1 MNQRRR
7 GLVRITG
14 QKMYDQADAA
24 WEAEMRKKLGQ
35 DKKDKVHAASRARGA
50 PLIVTGVN
58 EFIRLRADPPTDA
71 R

>member
-1 MNQRRR
+1 
-7 GLVRITG
+7 
-14 QKMYDQADAA
+14 MYDQADAA

>member
-1 MNQRRR
+1 
-7 GLVRITG
+7 
-14 QKMYDQADAA
+14 MYDQADAA

-35 DKKDKVHAASRARGA
+35 DKKDKVHAASARGA
-50 PLIVTGVN
+50 PLIATGVN